1 MTKIEAIIEREK
13 EEALKKNT
21 EEVTEQVTEQVTQ
34 RVTRDVTFNLI
45 FDLVNSGSL
54 AREEGMKR
62 VGLSDDEFKKEL
74 EKYRRE
80 HATNQ
85 A

>member
-21 EEVTEQVTEQVTQ
+21 EQ
-34 RVTRDVTFNLI
+34 VTRDVTFNLI
-45 FDLVNSGSL
+45 FDLVDSGSL

-62 VGLSDDEFKKEL
+62 VGLSDDEFGKEL

>member
-1 MTKIEAIIEREK
+1 MTKIEAIIEKEK
-13 EEALKKNT
+13 EEALKKN
-21 EEVTEQVTEQVTQ
+21 TEQVTEQVTQ

-74 EKYRRE
+74 EKYQRE

>member
-13 EEALKKNT
+13 EEALRKNT
-21 EEVTEQVTEQVTQ
+21 EQVTEKVTEQVTKK
-34 RVTRDVTFNLI
+34 VTRDVTFNLI
-45 FDLVNSGSL
+45 FDLVSSGSL

-62 VGLSDDEFKKEL
+62 VGLSDDEFGKEL

-80 HATNQ
+80 HA
-85 A
+85 AK